1 MLGGARERS
10 ADLLRG
16 FAGESKVAGKFLSA
30 GASEPKKAKYYATS

>member
-16 FAGESKVAGKFLSA
+16 FAGGSKVAGNFLSA
-30 GASEPKKAKYYATS
+30 VASEAKKAKYYAAS